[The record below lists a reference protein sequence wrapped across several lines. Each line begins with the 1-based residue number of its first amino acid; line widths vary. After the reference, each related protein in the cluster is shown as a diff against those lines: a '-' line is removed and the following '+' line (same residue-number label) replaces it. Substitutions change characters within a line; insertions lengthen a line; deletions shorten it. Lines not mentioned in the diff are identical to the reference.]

1 MNSAMLMWI
10 DSRSFEAA
18 CTSSE
23 STKSVVRMLSAMC
36 LNIFFEREI
45 MSSTSLRD
53 KSMFLISRIEE
64 PCSLWLW
71 MFEAA

>member
-1 MNSAMLMWI
+1 MNSAMLIWI

-23 STKSVVRMLSAMC
+23 STKSVVRILSAMC
-36 LNIFFEREI
+36 LNVFFESEI

-53 KSMFLISRIEE
+53 KSMFLISRIDEL
-64 PCSLWLW
+64 CSDWSYI
-71 MFEAA
+71 FEAA